1 MLLRSRK
8 WFFGPALP
16 IFGPVL
22 HPANSFC
29 IFLFLPHAGGE
40 ELKRDI
46 LDFMGKHSTI
56 AKYALPT
63 DVAFVRE
70 IPHTATGKVSKLT
83 LRQQFKDY
91 KPAGQSKL

>member
-1 MLLRSRK
+1 MY
-8 WFFGPALP
+8 
-16 IFGPVL
+16 
-22 HPANSFC
+22 
-29 IFLFLPHAGGE
+29 AGDE

-63 DVAFVRE
+63 DVAFVPE

-83 LRQQFKDY
+83 LRKQFQDY
-91 KPAGQSKL
+91 KPPGSSKL